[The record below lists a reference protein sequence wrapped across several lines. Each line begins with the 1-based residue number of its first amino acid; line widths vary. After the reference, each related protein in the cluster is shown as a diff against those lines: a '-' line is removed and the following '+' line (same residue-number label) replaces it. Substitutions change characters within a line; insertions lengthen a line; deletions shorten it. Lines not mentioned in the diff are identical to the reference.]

1 MGEIGELAGR
11 WPAGGDHDL
20 RADEK
25 ALEAVFASL
34 GRGCVRHLVTVP
46 HPFGLPPRDRLV
58 AQRWLSR
65 EAWARQWKRDV
76 TIVLLLVAVGLSATA
91 LFLSFSTAAQ
101 PRSDGVRIASQR

>member
-1 MGEIGELAGR
+1 VGEIGQLAGR

-46 HPFGLPPRDRLV
+46 YPFGLPPRDRLV

-65 EAWARQWKRDV
+65 QAWARQWKRDV
-76 TIVLLLVAVGLSATA
+76 MLILLLVAVGLGATL

-101 PRSDGVRIASQR
+101 PRSDGVRVASQR